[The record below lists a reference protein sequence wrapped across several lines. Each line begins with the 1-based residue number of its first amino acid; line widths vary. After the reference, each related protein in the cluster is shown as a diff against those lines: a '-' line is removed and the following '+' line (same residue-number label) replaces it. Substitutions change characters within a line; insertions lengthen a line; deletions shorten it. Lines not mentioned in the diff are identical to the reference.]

1 MLLVAGRRELLPA
14 LQEVRLRLELGVLLV
29 RVLLL
34 VMELRVLMML
44 VMVVVGW
51 LLRIVAKLVFGL

>member
-1 MLLVAGRRELLPA
+1 MLLVAWRRELLPA